1 MTDDKVEAWLKEFKS
16 DFVFIDAGICKLSEA
31 ALDELL
37 ALVRVY
43 RDAIAELSEQ
53 IGQDALQVKFE
64 TVWVDHTNV
73 ISNLE
78 QSQANMEKW
87 FTITRD
93 AEEKAK
99 EIIDGR

>member
-43 RDAIAELSEQ
+43 REAN
-53 IGQDALQVKFE
+53 QDVCAWDEGEKVDGTFDCPFHA
-64 TVWVDHTNV
+64 VW
-73 ISNLE
+73 
-78 QSQANMEKW
+78 ARK
-87 FTITRD
+87 
-93 AEEKAK
+93 AEEKVK
-99 EIIDGR
+99 EIIGG